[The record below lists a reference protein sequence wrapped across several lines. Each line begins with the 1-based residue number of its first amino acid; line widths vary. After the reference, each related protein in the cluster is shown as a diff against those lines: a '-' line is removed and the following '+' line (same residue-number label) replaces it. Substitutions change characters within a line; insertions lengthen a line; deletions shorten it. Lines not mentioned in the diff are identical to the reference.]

1 MIDRMNSVHLCS
13 PGNDRGL
20 SRAERRRA
28 LRALRKRRRAARP
41 VRFGL
46 LGAAAFL
53 AAAGVAEP
61 VYAQRGMAGMSGA
74 NVVHGDVSFRRTR
87 GGMTITASDGSIIE
101 FERFNIPKRGFVRF
115 SQPGVDATVLNR
127 VVGPGAS
134 LIQGTLMAN
143 GQVFLVN
150 PSGVTFGPGARVNVG
165 GLYAVS
171 GQLSNADFRRGIRN
185 FTDLSGAVV
194 NEGVIA
200 AERGAHLVGSTVQNS
215 GSIVASR
222 GVVTLTAGDNVFL
235 AEQGSSVM
243 VRIDAPG
250 ATGET
255 VIPAPENGVGVENTG
270 TVAGKTVLFSTGD
283 LHSLA
288 IRNEGRV
295 TATGGSVTIDSAGA
309 ARNSGVI
316 DASDT
321 SAGGTG
327 GEVRLLGET
336 VVQTG
341 VIDASGDRAGGLVMV
356 GGNFRGLGPERNA
369 DTTVITGDSV
379 IRADAVTSGD
389 GGRIAIWGTDGAYVG
404 GEISTRQGALGGT
417 GGFVETSADSLLLSA
432 RVDTGVGG
440 GFLID
445 PVDLTI
451 GGGPEADPLPDSGDF
466 NFDDVTSSVSAAT
479 VEAVLESGGSLILE
493 AQNNIIVTS
502 NINSA
507 GGDPD
512 GDLTLRA
519 GKGIAISNN
528 TTIATD
534 ANITLQANY
543 YEDGP
548 SATNSIIAAGRS
560 AGDATI
566 ILGSQVN
573 LTAGGALSIEVRPTF
588 TPLAANGDPVA
599 VSFAVGDI
607 TLGTA
612 ANDAQ
617 RVDLSGDT
625 VSVTVPN
632 GLITNA
638 DVIGTTSVL
647 LHAGTDGTGTHAFS
661 AAANRVTLDGGTVT
675 LRAGDGTGAAVVD
688 LSVNDPNIV
697 ANALIIR
704 QDGAVTSAQLIDG
717 ARIDGGLAG
726 FDYTLQSDNGA
737 ITLGDRTRVS
747 NTDLTLNAKD
757 GVTLGANA
765 GGSGLNSLTIDG
777 DTDIDGVGNVAIDSA
792 VSLNQGM
799 QSSGVDFGN
808 TGAITATSGDVDI
821 DHAGDVTIGAT
832 VGLTDGAFTSSGAA
846 FTGGGISSANNLVN
860 ITHSGQVDV
869 TGTMS
874 GQAVELRSTAAG
886 IDIGANLSSPN
897 AVSVR
902 ADGDITFSAATIL
915 ASPVIELVATGAAS
929 IVDFTA
935 NAPTVRG
942 VGLNAPTEFLQ
953 GQGPDM
959 TQADLL
965 SAANFD
971 QGGPASYTLESAG
984 SINITDPTVFNNT
997 TLFLLADGDVTL
1009 GGGAYTLN
1017 GLSIEAD
1024 RDGNDAGNVLITQDV
1039 TIAAGTLSSS
1049 GVNFTS
1055 TTANTS
1061 LSADLLT
1068 LDHTGDV
1075 AITSG
1080 ARLTLG
1086 ESTVGGSLTISVDN
1100 QDLLSTTAID
1110 QFGGTTLTVG
1120 EFADLTATGLVTGI
1134 NLGAADVTGQ
1144 VRLSTPGAATVVS
1157 PGALTLGA
1165 STVGAGLTATAQ
1177 DGSLTLAGAVG
1188 VTGATTLTATGA
1200 ASDLVGGVNLLQ
1212 TSTDVTLSAGRDIT
1226 ISRNVGGALAFD
1238 AGRDASITLTGA
1250 GAVALGASSA
1260 GQDLTLTGS
1269 GPVSSAAAIDVTR
1282 NASLTVN
1289 TGAVAPFAIDLADL
1303 DVGQTLSLNT
1313 DGVAQVQ
1320 TTNADGFTLGAS
1332 NIGVALRVVANIGAI
1347 DGGAVVE
1354 VGKGALVIPGASTVL
1369 EAGSINLTGLDSV
1382 VPIALTTTGDATLTN
1397 AGAIVFNGATIVGTL
1412 NATATAGSI
1421 TDDGSVVV
1429 TNNATFTATGVGGAI
1444 TLDSASV
1451 TGQTSLAATGAVSYT
1466 SPNSVRIQSFS
1477 AGGDSVIE
1485 ASDINFTGGADSV
1498 SASAAGVDLALRP
1511 SLATLSVG
1519 IGDGFGANTQNF
1531 TLSAADLTKLADGF
1545 NSITIG
1551 RTDSFTSSLILGSGV
1566 AFRDAAIIRRPTD
1579 ALQTTTVNAGVT
1591 GTGDSSISLFGAAAG
1606 VTNLT
1611 GDITTQGGAI
1621 SITGQTRLAGNTT
1634 LRTTNGGASGGSIST
1649 GVIATAV
1656 PGSNSLTIDA
1666 GTTGAVTTGDIGA
1679 GGALGAFTLQGASTA
1694 NLGAVNGAGA
1704 IAFTADS
1711 LNAGAITSAGNQTI
1725 TFTTDALTLSGAVG
1739 TQGDLVVQTR
1749 TAARDIGVNAAVG
1762 GLDLTGATFTNLF
1775 TGADRNTVTIGR
1787 ANGSGDI
1794 TIGAG
1799 GLTLADTLV
1808 LRSPTGE
1815 IIVDGQLATS
1825 GAAPLTLTAQ
1835 TIRLRSSVYTGT
1847 GDLTANGALSVEA
1860 PVDFGSLTGGGA
1872 VVTVGAI
1879 DATAGQAFAIGGNGA
1894 TTLVLTG
1901 DIGASGALGQ
1911 LEIFA
1916 NDGLHIGASSV
1927 SITSNGFFTA
1937 ASIDSVTGQTNALSL
1952 TMVGGGVATLDGV
1965 IGGANLLDPATLS
1978 TLTINGASTLNS
1990 GLVRTTGAQVYTG
2003 GVTLGADTLFEGAS
2017 ARFEGGMNAATRNV
2031 DIDGAATLAGGTY
2044 TALTLDLLGATRV
2057 ENSSTINGGSV
2068 RFASTL
2074 DGVSAGSG
2082 SLTLGSSARFEGR
2095 VGDTARL
2102 ASLTAGD
2109 ATVATDVV
2117 DVASLDV
2124 NGTMTID
2131 TGSLT
2136 VRGTTAEFG
2145 VVETTGGS
2153 AMTVDS
2159 ANANFTGAVGAT
2171 NALTA
2176 LTVNGGAA
2184 LGAGQI
2190 RTSGAQTYNGAV
2202 TLSSNTSLV
2211 STGGGAISFDSTING
2226 ARTLTLSTTGLST
2239 LGANV
2244 GQTTALLG
2252 LNTTGALRIEGAQ
2265 NAVGAADFAGAVTIA
2280 NNAVTLTGTNIR
2292 FGGAVSSVGG
2302 QGNNLAVTA
2311 SGTTRFDGVVG
2322 AGAGALGTLLL
2333 NGGGTTVL
2341 NTSSVNA
2348 STVDFDDAVLVDAG
2362 SMTITAG
2369 DIRFDSTLSSVG
2381 GESNAI
2387 SLNAQTT
2394 RFAGTVGGLSNLTT
2408 DAAGTTTIATS
2419 SIGASQVNF
2428 GDNVVLAASNVV
2440 VGGGAV
2446 RFLGNVT
2453 AQTPGGSSLA
2463 VNANTTVFNGTVGVG
2478 GRINNL
2484 VTDASG
2490 TTSIGGSQITAN
2502 SITLNDSVV
2511 VNGSALL
2518 MDATTITLGTMNA
2531 GTSVTPSVTLNAST
2545 LNLNGS
2551 VGAGKALGSLTT
2563 DAAGATTINGS
2574 VTTTGA
2580 QVYNDTVTLAGSV
2593 SGGSV
2598 DFARDVTV
2606 GAGASASATGGVRFL
2621 ANVGGA
2627 GDLTVSAAT
2636 VEFAKAIGAL
2646 DVLGSLHVTG
2656 DTTLAEGAVT
2666 TLGAQT
2672 FDGAL
2677 TLASDTTFNGEDV
2690 SIIGTL
2696 RSSDPAIE
2704 RVVLINDDGE
2714 TLLSGDFADISEL
2727 RTDAAGSTRLSG
2739 EFLAGEFLF
2748 ADDVVLVGD
2757 TRIEATGDTGI
2768 AFLGRIDSDS
2778 DATPRRLTLQ
2788 IDRDAIADI
2797 EAGLAPGQS
2806 LEDAIRDRLLIE
2818 KRPLPTISFG
2828 DDVGFKHALAELRLN
2843 ADGTRVDPAIYA
2855 TIVGV
2860 RRLEN
2865 GRVSV
2870 TTPINLTINTNR
2882 FEMGRNEKFT
2892 VLGGLTLNA
2901 GAEAVLGDL
2910 TVAQTLR
2917 VNVDDDAGSRI
2928 VLLVREIGSLLAP
2941 AEDADDVLGLVEGD
2955 DVLDRVDIVAG
2966 GQVLFS
2972 KGAVLDKG
2980 GVILASPLA
2989 VISGSGSS
2997 SGNVLSGDDVLFRL
3011 FPRSPIALED
3021 LVLRFDD
3028 GVVIG
3033 PGNGQ
3038 GGGQGNNP
3046 LLFGPGVIDV
3056 VLDFS
3061 SDGLTLAD
3069 TSGLEGVTGLFAE
3082 TAAGVIQDQ
3091 VLLSQSVRDRLERV
3105 GLSARDPLMSELAQ
3119 ALGGRAVYNDYS
3131 SEASASDSIG
3141 QYAGE
3146 IVVNRLP
3153 RGAAEELVNQF
3164 DALVGEGDE
3173 RLNAFKAALADA
3185 YITYYDQAPD
3195 EMLDDPRLLAAGFAT
3210 RVRATQEGSEVD
3222 AGLMGVAELLRRIED
3237 IGVTRFEYERAL
3249 QAVLTTF
3256 TPDPDM
3262 TLEEFRIVVEWYKS
3276 RLAGAPTAARTPA
3289 NNAAP
3294 DGAEASS

>member
-28 LRALRKRRRAARP
+28 LRALRKRRHAARP

-61 VYAQRGMAGMSGA
+61 VYAQRGMSGMSGA

-87 GGMTITASDGSIIE
+87 GGTTITASDGSIIE

-115 SQPGVDATVLNR
+115 DQPGVDATVLNR

-165 GLYAVS
+165 ALYAVS
-171 GQLSNADFRRGIRN
+171 GQISNADFRRGIRN

-194 NEGVIA
+194 NEGVIR
-200 AERGAHLVGSTVQNS
+200 AEGGAHLVGSSVQNS
-215 GSIVASR
+215 GSIIASR

-250 ATGET
+250 ATSET
-255 VIPAPENGVGVENTG
+255 VLPAPGGGVGVENTG
-270 TVAGKTVLFSTGD
+270 TVAGSTVLFSTGD

-321 SAGGTG
+321 SAGGIG

-356 GGNFRGLGPERNA
+356 GGSFRGQGPERNA

-417 GGFVETSADSLLLSA
+417 GGFVETSSDALLLSA

-440 GFLID
+440 AFLVD

-466 NFDDVTSSVSAAT
+466 NFDDVESSISANT
-479 VEAVLESGGSLILE
+479 VEAVLEAGGSLILE
-493 AQNNIIVTS
+493 AQNNIFVTS
-502 NINSA
+502 DINSA

-519 GKGIAISNN
+519 GKSIEVSNN
-528 TTIATD
+528 TTIETD
-534 ANITLQANY
+534 ANITLQANF

-548 SATNSIIAAGRS
+548 SATNEIIAAGRT
-560 AGDATI
+560 AGDAAIT
-566 ILGSQVN
+566 LGSQVN
-573 LTAGGALSIEVRPTF
+573 ITAGGALSIEVRPTA
-588 TPLAANGDPVA
+588 TPQAANGDPVG

-607 TLGTA
+607 TLGAA
-612 ANDAQ
+612 ANDAN
-617 RVDLSGDT
+617 RVDLSGAT

-638 DVIGTTSVL
+638 DVTGTTSVL

-661 AAANRVTLDGGTVT
+661 AAANRVTLDGATIT
-675 LRAGDGTGAAVVD
+675 LRAGDGTGTEVVD
-688 LSVNDPNIV
+688 LSTNDPDIV

-704 QDGAVTSAQLIDG
+704 QDGAVTSAQLLDG
-717 ARIDGGLAG
+717 ARVGGGLTG

-737 ITLGDRTRVS
+737 ITLGDRTRVA
-747 NTDLTLNAKD
+747 NTDLTLRATD

-765 GGSGLNSLTIDG
+765 GSAGLDSLMIVG
-777 DTDIDGVGNVAIDSA
+777 DADTDGVGNVAIDSA
-792 VSLNQGM
+792 VSLNDGLV
-799 QSSGVDFGN
+799 SSGVDFGS
-808 TGAITATSGDVDI
+808 TGAINSTTGNVDINHSGDVS
-821 DHAGDVTIGAT
+821 IGAT
-832 VGLTDGAFTSSGAA
+832 ISLSDGGFESTGAA
-846 FTGGGISSANNLVN
+846 FTGGGISSTNNSVN
-860 ITHSGQVDV
+860 ITHTGQVNV

-874 GQAVELRSTAAG
+874 GQAVELRSTGAG
-886 IDIGANLSSPN
+886 VDIGADLSSPN

-902 ADGDITFSAATIL
+902 ADGDITFSAATVL
-915 ASPVIELVATGAAS
+915 ASQVIELVATGAAS
-929 IVDFTA
+929 VVDFSV

-942 VGLNAPTEFLQ
+942 VGANAPNEFLQ

-965 SAANFD
+965 TAANFD
-971 QGGPASYTLESAG
+971 QGGPSSYTLESGG
-984 SINITDPTVFNNT
+984 SIEITDASVFNNT
-997 TLFLLADGDVTL
+997 TLFLLAGGDVTL
-1009 GGGAYTLN
+1009 GGGDYTLN
-1017 GLSIEAD
+1017 GLHITAD
-1024 RDGNDAGNVLITQDV
+1024 NDGDDTGNVLITQNV
-1039 TIAAGTLSSS
+1039 TIAAGPFNSS
-1049 GVNFTS
+1049 GVDFTS

-1061 LSADLLT
+1061 LISSLLT

-1080 ARLTLG
+1080 ARITFG
-1086 ESTVGGSLTISVDN
+1086 ESTVGGSLTVGVDN
-1100 QDLLSTTAID
+1100 QDLLSATAID
-1110 QFGGTTLTVG
+1110 QFAGTTLTVG
-1120 EFADLTATGLVTGI
+1120 EFADLTATGLVTAI
-1134 NLGAADVTGQ
+1134 NLSAADVTGE
-1144 VRLSTPGAATVVS
+1144 VRLSTAGDATVVN

-1165 STVGAGLTATAQ
+1165 STVGGALNATAQ

-1212 TSTDVTLSAGRDIT
+1212 TSTDVTLNAGRDIT
-1226 ISRNVGGALAFD
+1226 ISRDAGGALAFD
-1238 AGRDASITLTGA
+1238 AGRDASITLTSVD
-1250 GAVALGASSA
+1250 AVTLGASET
-1260 GQDLTLTGS
+1260 GRDLTLTGS
-1269 GPVSSAAAIDVTR
+1269 GPVSSAAAIDVIG

-1289 TGAVAPFAIDLADL
+1289 TGAVLPFAIDLTDL

-1313 DGVAQVQ
+1313 DGIAQVE
-1320 TTNADGFTLGAS
+1320 TASAGGYTLGAS
-1332 NIGVALRVVANIGAI
+1332 SIGVALRAVANNGAI
-1347 DGGAVVE
+1347 DGTAAVE
-1354 VGKGALVIPGASTVL
+1354 VGKGALVIPGAVTVL
-1369 EAGSINLTGLDSV
+1369 EADSVNLTGLDSV

-1397 AGAIVFNGATIVGTL
+1397 AGAIVFDGATVGGSL

-1421 TDDGSVVV
+1421 TDDGSILV
-1429 TNNATFTATGVGGAI
+1429 TNDATFTATGAGGAI
-1444 TLDSASV
+1444 ALDSASV
-1451 TGQTSLAATGAVSYT
+1451 TGLTSLAATGAVSYT

-1477 AGGDSVIE
+1477 AGADSVVE
-1485 ASDINFTGGADSV
+1485 ASDINFTGAANSV

-1551 RTDSFTSSLILGSGV
+1551 RTDSFTNSLILGSGV
-1566 AFRDAAIIRRPTD
+1566 AFRDAAIFRRPTD

-1591 GTGDSSISLFGAAAG
+1591 GTGDASISLFGAAAG
-1606 VTNLT
+1606 VTNLA

-1621 SITGQTRLAGNTT
+1621 SITGQTTLTGDAE
-1634 LRTTNGGASGGSIST
+1634 LRTTGGGASGGDIST
-1649 GVIATAV
+1649 GVVATTV
-1656 PGSNSLTIDA
+1656 PGANSLTVDA
-1666 GTTGAVTTGDIGA
+1666 GTTGAVTMGDIGA
-1679 GGALGAFTLQGASTA
+1679 GGALAGFTLGGATTA
-1694 NLGAVNGAGA
+1694 NLGVVNGAGA
-1704 IAFTADS
+1704 LAFTANS
-1711 LNAGAITSAGNQTI
+1711 LNAGAITSTGNQTI
-1725 TFTTDALTLSGAVG
+1725 TFTTDALALSGAVG
-1739 TQGDLVVQTR
+1739 TQGDLLVQTR
-1749 TAARDIGVNAAVG
+1749 TAARDIGVNTAVG
-1762 GLDLTGATFTNLF
+1762 GLDLDGATFANLF

-1787 ANGSGDI
+1787 ADGSGVI
-1794 TIGAG
+1794 TLGAG
-1799 GLTLADTLV
+1799 GLVLADALT
-1808 LRSPTGE
+1808 LRSPNGE
-1815 IIVDGQLATS
+1815 IVLDGGIQMT

-1835 TIRLRSSVYTGT
+1835 TVRMRDSTFTDTGN
-1847 GDLTANGALSVEA
+1847 LTVNGAISIEADGVEL
-1860 PVDFGSLTGGGA
+1860 GSLAGGGA

-1879 DATAGQAFAIGGNGA
+1879 DATANQTFAMGGNGD

-1901 DIGASGALGQ
+1901 DIGSSGALGS
-1911 LEIFA
+1911 LGIFA
-1916 NDGLHIGASSV
+1916 DSGVQIGAPSV
-1927 SITSNGFFTA
+1927 SITSNGFFTDA
-1937 ASIDSVTGQTNALSL
+1937 AIDSVAGQTNALSL
-1952 TMVGGGVATLDGV
+1952 TMVGGGSASLGGV
-1965 IGGANLLDPATLS
+1965 IGGANLVDPATLS
-1978 TLTINGASTLNS
+1978 AFTINGASTLGG
-1990 GLVRTTGAQVYTG
+1990 GLVRTTGAQTYTEV
-2003 GVTLGADTLFEGAS
+2003 VTLNADTLFEGAS

-2031 DIDGAATLAGGTY
+2031 DVDGAATLAGGTY
-2044 TALTLDLLGATRV
+2044 TAQTLDFLGAVRV
-2057 ENSSTINGGSV
+2057 DGTSTISGGAV
-2068 RFASTL
+2068 DFASTL

-2082 SLTLGSSARFEGR
+2082 SLTVDSTAQFNGR
-2095 VGDTARL
+2095 VGDAARL
-2102 ASLTAGD
+2102 ASLTVAD
-2109 ATVATDVV
+2109 ATFATDVI
-2117 DVASLDV
+2117 DATAFDA
-2124 NGTMTID
+2124 NGQMTLAN
-2131 TGSLT
+2131 GSMT
-2136 VRGTTAEFG
+2136 VRGTSAEFG
-2145 VVETTGGS
+2145 VIETTGGASSLTVES
-2153 AMTVDS
+2153 ASAAFTGTVGAVNELASLTVD
-2159 ANANFTGAVGAT
+2159 GGAT
-2171 NALTA
+2171 
-2176 LTVNGGAA
+2176 

-2190 RTSGAQTYNGAV
+2190 RTTGDQTFNGAV
-2202 TLSSNTSLV
+2202 TLSSDTDLIS
-2211 STGGGAISFDSTING
+2211 SGGGAIAFDSTIDG

-2239 LGANV
+2239 LGGNV

-2252 LNTTGALRIEGAQ
+2252 LNTTGALRIEGGQ
-2265 NAVGAADFAGAVTIA
+2265 HAVGAADFAGAVTIA
-2280 NNAVTLTGTNIR
+2280 NGAVTLTGSNIR
-2292 FGGAVSSVGG
+2292 FGGAVSSVNG
-2302 QGNNLAVTA
+2302 QGNSLAVGAT
-2311 SGTTRFDGVVG
+2311 GTTRFDGPVG

-2341 NTSSVNA
+2341 NTASVNA
-2348 STVDFDDAVLVDAG
+2348 SSVDFDDAVLVDAG
-2362 SMTITAG
+2362 SITITAG
-2369 DIRFDSTLSSVG
+2369 DIRFDGTLGSVG
-2381 GESNAI
+2381 GESNSVMLTGA
-2387 SLNAQTT
+2387 TT
-2394 RFAGTVGGLSNLTT
+2394 RLGGTVSGLSSLST
-2408 DAAGTTTIATS
+2408 DASGTTTLATA

-2428 GDNVVLAASNVV
+2428 GDNVVLAAPSVV
-2440 VGGGAV
+2440 IGGNAV
-2446 RFLGNVT
+2446 RFVGSV
-2453 AQTPGGSSLA
+2453 AGQTPGASSLT
-2463 VNANTTVFNGTVGVG
+2463 VNANTTEFNGTVGVG

-2484 VTDASG
+2484 VTDAAG
-2490 TTSIGGSQITAN
+2490 TTTIGGSQVAAN
-2502 SITLNDSVV
+2502 SIAFNDAVV
-2511 VNGSALL
+2511 VDNATLL
-2518 MDATTITLGTMNA
+2518 LNATSVTLATMNA
-2531 GTSVTPSVTLNAST
+2531 GAGVTPGVTINADTLNI
-2545 LNLNGS
+2545 NGS

-2563 DAAGATTINGS
+2563 DAAGVTTINGS
-2574 VTTTGA
+2574 VATTGA
-2580 QVYNDTVTLAGSV
+2580 QVYNDAVTLAGAV

-2621 ANVGGA
+2621 GSVGGA
-2627 GDLTVSAAT
+2627 GDLTVSAST

-2646 DVLGSLHVTG
+2646 DVLGSLAVTG
-2656 DTTLAEGAVT
+2656 DTTLAEGSVT
-2666 TLGAQT
+2666 TLGAQS

-2677 TLASDTTFNGEDV
+2677 TLSSDTTFNGEGV

-2704 RVVLINDDGE
+2704 RVVLINDAGE
-2714 TLLSGDFADISEL
+2714 TLLSGDFADLVEL
-2727 RTDAAGSTRLSG
+2727 RTDSAGRTSLAG
-2739 EFLAGEFLF
+2739 DFIAGEFLF

-2757 TRIEATGDTGI
+2757 TRIEATGDSGV

-2788 IDRDAIADI
+2788 IDRNAIADI

-2818 KRPLPTISFG
+2818 QRPLPTISFG
-2828 DDVGFKHALAELRLN
+2828 GDIGSQHALAELRLN
-2843 ADGTRVDPAIYA
+2843 ADGTRVDPAVYA
-2855 TIVGV
+2855 TIIGV
-2860 RRLEN
+2860 NREAD
-2865 GRVSV
+2865 GRVS
-2870 TTPINLTINTNR
+2870 IDSAIDLTIRADR

-2892 VLGGLTLNA
+2892 VLGSLLIDA
-2901 GAEAVLGDL
+2901 GSEAILGDI
-2910 TVAQTLR
+2910 TVAQTLS
-2917 VNVDDDAGSRI
+2917 VNVDNDPASRI
-2928 VLLVREIGSLLAP
+2928 VLLAREVGSLLAP
-2941 AEDADDVLGLVEGD
+2941 AEDEEDVLGLVDGAD
-2955 DVLDRVDIVAG
+2955 LLDRVDLVAG
-2966 GQVLFS
+2966 GSIILS
-2972 KGAVLDKG
+2972 KAPVVDVG
-2980 GVILASPLA
+2980 GVMVESPLG
-2989 VISGSGSS
+2989 VVSGSG
-2997 SGNVLSGDDVLFRL
+2997 GTNLQTDDVLFRL
-3011 FPRSPIALED
+3011 FPRSPIPLAD
-3021 LVLRFDD
+3021 LVLRLE
-3028 GVVIG
+3028 
-3033 PGNGQ
+3033 NGEVFGA
-3038 GGGQGNNP
+3038 GGEP

-3056 VLDFS
+3056 VLDFT
-3061 SDGLTLAD
+3061 SDGLTLAN
-3069 TSGLEGVTGLFAE
+3069 TTGLEGVTGLFAA
-3082 TAAGVIQDQ
+3082 TAAGVIEDE

-3153 RGAAEELVNQF
+3153 RGAAEQLVAQF
-3164 DALVGEGDE
+3164 DLLVGEDDE

-3185 YITYYDQAPD
+3185 YINYYDQAPD

-3210 RVRATQEGSEVD
+3210 RVRATQEGSDVD

-3237 IGVTRFEYERAL
+3237 IGVTQFEYERAL

-3262 TLEEFRIVVEWYKS
+3262 TLEEFRIVVEWYKN
-3276 RLAGAPTAARTPA
+3276 RLVAAPAAAQTPA
-3289 NNAAP
+3289 DNAAP
-3294 DGAEASS
+3294 AGAEASS